1 MSSVRAPWRR
11 HAVAALLL
19 LAGSKTAAAQRPAP
33 GTGYVTLPGGRMF
46 YEVSG
51 TGPGTPL
58 IVIHGGP
65 GGTSCNFAPLKV
77 LGDDR
82 PVIRYDQLGTGLS
95 DHPTDTTLWR
105 LPRFVTEVSA
115 LRRAL
120 HLDKVIVLGHSWGGT
135 VAAEYALTTR
145 DSGLKA
151 TVLVSP
157 LLSTPAWIAD
167 AQALERT
174 MPEPLQAAIARH
186 EADKTYDAPEYKAA
200 TDSFYARFL
209 ARRRPRVRAPECNGV
224 KGNDTVYRYM
234 WGPTEF
240 TATGT
245 LKSYDRSGEIGQLRG
260 PVLFMTGEY
269 DEARPVTLKTFADKV
284 KGAQFVVVPNSGH
297 AIWNDNPEFAIPSLR
312 AFLREVDAAKK

>member
-1 MSSVRAPWRR
+1 MARLIVRA
-11 HAVAALLL
+11 AAAALC
-19 LAGSKTAAAQRPAP
+19 AFAATGSSAQAPAP
-33 GTGYVTLPGGRMF
+33 GTGYVTVPGGRFF

-51 TGPGTPL
+51 TGTGTPI

-65 GGTSCNFAPLKV
+65 GGTSCGFGPLKA

-105 LPRFVTEVSA
+105 LPRFVTEVTA
-115 LRRAL
+115 LRKAL
-120 HLDKVIVLGHSWGGT
+120 HLDRVIVLGHSWGGT
-135 VAAEYALTTR
+135 VAAEYALTTK
-145 DSGLKA
+145 DSGLRA

-167 AQALERT
+167 ARALEAT
-174 MPEPLQAAIARH
+174 MPLKLQQAIARH
-186 EADKTYDAPEYKAA
+186 EADKTYDAPEYLAA

-209 ARRRPRVRAPECNGV
+209 ARRRPRVRPPECAGV

-245 LKSYDRSGEIGQLRG
+245 LKTYDRSREISQLRG

-269 DEARPVTLKTFADKV
+269 DEARPVTLKTFADQV

-297 AIWNDNPEFAIPSLR
+297 AIWHDNPEFAIPKLR
-312 AFLREVDAAKK
+312 AFLREVDAKKP

>member
-1 MSSVRAPWRR
+1 MFHLKTRA
-11 HAVAALLL
+11 AVAATLVLLPTV
-19 LAGSKTAAAQRPAP
+19 ARAQSLTP
-33 GTGYVTLPGGRMF
+33 GTGYVTVPGGRFF

-51 TGPGTPL
+51 TGHGTPL
-58 IVIHGGP
+58 LVIHGGP
-65 GGTSCNFAPLKV
+65 GGTSCGFAPLKA

-82 PVIRYDQLGTGLS
+82 PVIRYDQLGTGRS

-105 LPRFVTEVSA
+105 LPRFVTEVTA
-115 LRRAL
+115 LRKAL
-120 HLDKVIVLGHSWGGT
+120 HLDRVIVLGHSWGGT
-135 VAAEYALTTR
+135 VAAEYALTTK
-145 DSGLKA
+145 DTGLKA

-157 LLSTPAWIAD
+157 LLSTPMWIAD

-174 MPEPLQAAIARH
+174 MPKPLQAAIARH
-186 EADKTYDAPEYKAA
+186 EADQTYDAPEYLAA

-209 ARRRPRVRAPECNGV
+209 ARRQPRVRPPECAGV

-245 LKSYDRSGEIGQLRG
+245 LKSYDRSREIAKLHG

-269 DEARPVTLKTFADKV
+269 DEARPVTLKTFVDKV
-284 KGAQFVVVPNSGH
+284 KGAQFVVVPNAGH
-297 AIWNDNPEFAIPSLR
+297 AIWNDNPEFAIPKLR
-312 AFLREVDAAKK
+312 AFLREVDAKGP

>member
-1 MSSVRAPWRR
+1 MASLTLRA
-11 HAVAALLL
+11 AVAAMLVSPP
-19 LAGSKTAAAQRPAP
+19 GVVAAQALTP
-33 GTGYVTLPGGRMF
+33 GTGYVTVPGGRFF

-65 GGTSCNFAPLKV
+65 GGTSCGFAPLKV

-105 LPRFVTEVSA
+105 LPRFVTEVTA
-115 LRRAL
+115 LRQAL
-120 HLDKVIVLGHSWGGT
+120 HLDRVIVLGHSWGGT
-135 VAAEYALTTR
+135 VAAEYALTTK
-145 DSGLKA
+145 DSGIKA

-157 LLSTPAWIAD
+157 LLSTPAWVAD

-174 MPEPLQAAIARH
+174 MPRSLRSAIARH
-186 EADKTYDAPEYKAA
+186 EADKTYDAPEYLAA

-209 ARRRPRVRAPECNGV
+209 ARRLPRVRPPECAGV

-245 LKSYDRSGEIGQLRG
+245 LKSYDRSREIAKLRG

-269 DEARPVTLKTFADKV
+269 DEARPVTLRTFVRKV
-284 KGAQFVVVPNSGH
+284 KGAQLIVVPNSGH
-297 AIWNDNPEFAIPSLR
+297 AIWNDNPEFAIPKLR
-312 AFLREVDAAKK
+312 AFLRAVDAKRP